1 MGNWLVFLNLRD
13 EGGTCDEIS
22 GEAPAPPLSL
32 KRDGSAH
39 HDSVLA
45 PLHAIAFQS
54 LAGVDDLERLDR
66 KGIMS
71 GDMG

>member
-1 MGNWLVFLNLRD
+1 MGNRLVFLNPRD

-22 GEAPAPPLSL
+22 GEASATPLSL
-32 KRDGSAH
+32 KCDGSAH

-45 PLHAIAFQS
+45 PLHAVAFQD
-54 LAGVDDLERLDR
+54 LAGIDDVERLDR
-66 KGIMS
+66 KRIVS